1 MSRESVAKIE
11 LDKAE
16 ARLRK
21 NDDLAR
27 QLAELFKDMA
37 NDANM
42 SLGSF
47 ERYVDINGKRYTEA
61 DLKKKL
67 ILGQLFQDY
76 QKQHWVV

>member
-27 QLAELFKDMA
+27 KLAELFKDA
-37 NDANM
+37 LSGANM
-42 SLGSF
+42 SLGGL
-47 ERYVDINGKRYTEA
+47 EKYVEINGKR
-61 DLKKKL
+61 
-67 ILGQLFQDY
+67 
-76 QKQHWVV
+76 

>member
-27 QLAELFKDMA
+27 KLAELFKDA
-37 NDANM
+37 LSGANM
-42 SLGSF
+42 SLSGL
-47 ERYVDINGKRYTEA
+47 EKYVEINGKKYTKA
-61 DLKKKL
+61 
-67 ILGQLFQDY
+67 QLDELS
-76 QKQHWVV
+76 KTRICRNW

>member
-27 QLAELFKDMA
+27 QLAELLKDA
-37 NDANM
+37 LSGADM
-42 SLGSF
+42 SL
-47 ERYVDINGKRYTEA
+47 NG
-61 DLKKKL
+61 L
-67 ILGQLFQDY
+67 
-76 QKQHWVV
+76 